1 MPLDFQPGSSAP
13 EIRGADGSQESES
26 CDGKEAC
33 GIRMGHSNLA
43 ARTACW
49 CQEYEHHT
57 LSLPSTPVSSLP
69 RSQNTE
75 LGGAFGARQ
84 L

>member
-1 MPLDFQPGSSAP
+1 
-13 EIRGADGSQESES
+13 
-26 CDGKEAC
+26 
-33 GIRMGHSNLA
+33 MGHSNLA

-57 LSLPSTPVSSLP
+57 LSLPRTPVSSLP

>member
-1 MPLDFQPGSSAP
+1 
-13 EIRGADGSQESES
+13 
-26 CDGKEAC
+26 
-33 GIRMGHSNLA
+33 MGHSNLA

-57 LSLPSTPVSSLP
+57 LFLPSTPVSSLL